1 MFRWVKR
8 RLVAWVE
15 ERQRREIVRLHQK
28 TIRIKEEIERTT
40 GEPVQLSHEQR
51 RHLAKKAR
59 GIDPEILKRSHQV
72 AADVVRIIVIEFQ
85 HKLRLLTDFLEH
97 F

>member
-1 MFRWVKR
+1 MFRWIKR

-40 GEPVQLSHEQR
+40 GEPVQLSPDEK
-51 RHLAKKAR
+51 RHLAEKAR
-59 GIDPEILKRSHQV
+59 GIDPKVLKQISIFDPEELK
-72 AADVVRIIVIEFQ
+72 AWDSENNS
-85 HKLRLLTDFLEH
+85 TEH
-97 F
+97 S